1 MFQGIL
7 GRGKNLCAPPAN
19 FVELRRMLRAPG
31 ELTSL
36 TELHEQ
42 SVELILHA
50 RRLQHEFTQ
59 LRESSRLLRLE
70 SLQLREEVQR
80 LRRINGNGNGHLMSE
95 VE

>member
-42 SVELILHA
+42 SVELISHA
-50 RRLQHEFTQ
+50 RRLQQEFTQ

-80 LRRINGNGNGHLMSE
+80 LRRMNGNGHPRFISDIE
-95 VE
+95 